1 MIGVMDNIIIN
12 GAHVFRNNASVSWQN
27 PISPIFE
34 VKKGDIVSFSGKAQ
48 AVTGKFYYI
57 R

>member
-34 VKKGDIVSFSGKAQ
+34 VIKGDIVSFSGKAQ